1 VKQYYPRV
9 NEEDRKSFDL
19 GVMLGVLIG
28 EGHFG
33 GDRAQPHINVRMH
46 VRHAPLLQWLL
57 DRCPGARLYGPYDHG
72 GRHYMQLMIRGNAL
86 RYRLIPLLDR
96 LPWDEIDPHTHA
108 RYLAMKA
115 KYALDAPAKGD
126 VA

>member
-1 VKQYYPRV
+1 MP
-9 NEEDRKSFDL
+9 N
-19 GVMLGVLIG
+19 
-28 EGHFG
+28 
-33 GDRAQPHINVRMH
+33 
-46 VRHAPLLQWLL
+46 
-57 DRCPGARLYGPYDHG
+57 
-72 GRHYMQLMIRGNAL
+72 L
-86 RYRLIPLLDR
+86 RIMEIDVDR